1 QISREAGVIGSE
13 WGREYTQSEAFNK
26 KLQDLIKK
34 YELEKLNPAP
44 PEGTS
49 KGSPP

>member
-1 QISREAGVIGSE
+1 MPQISREAGLIGNE

-34 YELEKLNPAP
+34 YELEKLNPP
-44 PEGTS
+44 PD
-49 KGSPP
+49 KK